1 MVGNDKICWLE
12 LVDLLE
18 NGWNFG
24 WKSIPRCGILQ
35 PKCWQPSIYEWIDS
49 FQSYIYDLFPWN
61 PVGSVGWKKN
71 HLNQKEPPG
80 YSQGIPTRKMTNTQ
94 SQRLF
99 SNLFLK
105 SASLNLLTLLE
116 TDIFP
121 GKEKFWSWCS
131 ELPVWWDMHPFP
143 RGESFVCCINSFFW
157 GQPSRGMDWLLECSR
172 HLARR
177 AQAHAQPRPCSRW
190 CCCGE
195 WWGNDPSNHVRSE
208 WNTEL
213 CWVYSVGAEFANI
226 ILLEDN
232 ERSSYL
238 LL

>member
-1 MVGNDKICWLE
+1 M
-12 LVDLLE
+12 
-18 NGWNFG
+18 
-24 WKSIPRCGILQ
+24 KSRRVRWVKEESSE
-35 PKCWQPSIYEWIDS
+35 PKGTTRV
-49 FQSYIYDLFPWN
+49 F
-61 PVGSVGWKKN
+61 
-71 HLNQKEPPG
+71 PG
-80 YSQGIPTRKMTNTQ
+80 YSYKKDDQHSITKAIFKFIFKVSFTQ
-94 SQRLF
+94 S
-99 SNLFLK
+99 
-105 SASLNLLTLLE
+105 TYP
-116 TDIFP
+116 P
-121 GKEKFWSWCS
+121 GNWHIPWKGKFWSWCS